1 MIQAAIWRKKWPGR
15 GHRRG
20 KGPEAGTRLAFS
32 RNHKEASVRLASVRL
47 EWDWAHRVGDK
58 LREERGGRWA
68 NDAAL

>member
-1 MIQAAIWRKKWPGR
+1 MAWQRAQKRQRPLGR
-15 GHRRG
+15 NTPSIFQEPQGS
-20 KGPEAGTRLAFS
+20 KCEARA
-32 RNHKEASVRLASVRL
+32 